1 MSRIRRHL
9 AIAAILAFGVVACGD
24 DIQVTDPDPDPPPAL
39 SVSLTPE
46 NIDLDVGDIV
56 NLSVGITGGAADAQA
71 TITCESSDTGVVS
84 TSVSGST
91 CVVEAVGAGSA
102 TVTATVEKGD
112 QEASAAAS
120 VTVQE
125 DPQAATVASV
135 SGDQQLLG
143 FNDESQA
150 LVVRVDDQFGIPFAG
165 AEVAFS
171 GDGVAHTLSS
181 TSVTTNSSGEA
192 SITVTSGQEE
202 GDIAVTASVD
212 GVGVVTFTLEVEDDT
227 PDPEAHNIVA
237 VSGEGQTVTLG
248 EESTPLVIRV
258 DDQFGNPFPGA
269 QVEFSGSGVDHTL
282 SATSE
287 TTDGDGRA
295 SITVTA
301 GQEEGTIQVSASV
314 EGAGTLTFNVE
325 VEDDTPD
332 PEAASLD
339 RFSGN
344 NQVLDLGQESNG
356 LVVQV
361 RDQFGDPF
369 PGAQVTYSGSGVDH
383 TLSSSSATTGTNGR
397 TSVTVTAGQDE
408 GGITVDAEVAGVGTV
423 TFTLQV
429 EEGEEDPE
437 ATALVRVSGDGQT
450 LDHGE
455 ASEPLVVRV
464 DNQFGDPL
472 PGVTVGFSGDGVA
485 HTLSDD
491 SQTTGT
497 DGQASIT
504 VTAGQAN
511 GTITVTA
518 SVDGVAE
525 DVIFILTV
533 EEAAAPVADEIIRVS
548 GHDQTLDFD
557 EQSEPLLVRVQDQA
571 GANFE
576 GAEVTFVGAGA
587 GHTLSSP
594 TATTNVDGEA
604 SITVTSQQE
613 GGTITVTA
621 SVDGVAEDVIFTLN
635 VEEAAAPVADTLI
648 SVSGDGQTLDFD
660 EQSEP
665 LVVRV
670 DDQFGNPL
678 PGVTVGF
685 SGDGVAHTLS
695 DDSQTTGTDGQASIT
710 VTAGAV
716 DGAITVT
723 ASVDGVVED
732 VIFTLNVEEAAAPTS
747 YSTDF
752 SGYTVGDFPNDW
764 TDRGLGAAAT
774 SITVESEAGGN
785 VLRIDLP
792 AQDPTIHRGI
802 SWDHPG
808 NQADVRVEATV
819 VPGSGFV
826 PVYITARGT
835 SDDTYY
841 RLQIRDNDRLELVKV
856 VNGTPEVPIGGDGST
871 AVEAFTYGADA
882 TVMLEFEVEGNQL
895 RGRAWTGS
903 APSGWMVEITD
914 TDITSAGWTG
924 LGRLHEGV
932 VDILDFTVTPL
943 N

>member
-408 GGITVDAEVAGVGTV
+408 GAITVDAEVAGVGTV

-525 DVIFILTV
+525 DVTFI
-533 EEAAAPVADEIIRVS
+533 
-548 GHDQTLDFD
+548 
-557 EQSEPLLVRVQDQA
+557 
-571 GANFE
+571 
-576 GAEVTFVGAGA
+576 
-587 GHTLSSP
+587 
-594 TATTNVDGEA
+594 
-604 SITVTSQQE
+604 
-613 GGTITVTA
+613 
-621 SVDGVAEDVIFTLN
+621 LN

-808 NQADVRVEATV
+808 SQADVRVEATV